1 MLSLEELQNSK
12 APIHG
17 GGDPRNLTPEQF
29 AAADTDGDG
38 VVSAAEYHDSFFTT
52 QRAPEEEEEEEGEEE
67 EEEEVGP
74 SPSPSPN
81 PNTSPSPNPKPIPI
95 PFPNPDPDPDP
106 DPDPHPHPPSPSPSP
121 QGEDEVVAEEGTGG
135 DDRGG
140 AAVR

>member
-52 QRAPEEEEEEEGEEE
+52 HRAQEEEEEGEAEE
-67 EEEEVGP
+67 EGEE
-74 SPSPSPN
+74 
-81 PNTSPSPNPKPIPI
+81 
-95 PFPNPDPDPDP
+95 
-106 DPDPHPHPPSPSPSP
+106 
-121 QGEDEVVAEEGTGG
+121 EVVAEEGTGG

-140 AAVR
+140 AAEEEQDEIARAIARAEVEASWAAV